1 MADDHALAAEL
12 AAAAG
17 RLLLGVRDEMGFA
30 DGRALKDT
38 GDLRSH
44 EYLMAALAERCPG
57 DAVLS
62 EEGRSSVAGKRS
74 KGDDRA
80 PTRNTGEDER
90 LSASRVWII
99 DPLDGTREFSEEGR
113 RDWAVHVALWERD
126 AAGAARLSA
135 GAVAL
140 PAQGLTL
147 RTEATGG
154 AVLVRDDPGEPDPV
168 TAGSD
173 TARRGLPREV
183 PLHVPAPDPGKLR
196 IAVSRTRP
204 PEFVQRL
211 AEKLEKAVAGGVG
224 GRPPSEGI
232 DVELVPIGSAGA
244 KISAVLLG
252 EVDAYVHAGGQY
264 EWDSAAPAAVALA
277 AGAHASRVD
286 GSPLEYNRRD
296 PRLPDILVC
305 HPVSAS
311 TLLTGI
317 GTLGTGGSG
326 GSSPHRENAGDSLP
340 D

>member
-1 MADDHALAAEL
+1 MTVGVAADDHALAAEL
-12 AAAAG
+12 AGAAG
-17 RLLLGVRDEMGFA
+17 RLLLGVRDEVGFA
-30 DGRALKDT
+30 DARVLKDT
-38 GDLRSH
+38 GDLRAH
-44 EYLMAALAERCPG
+44 EYLMEALAERCPG

-74 KGDDRA
+74 RGDDRA
-80 PTRNTGEDER
+80 PTRNTADAER
-90 LSASRVWII
+90 LTAGRVWIV

-126 AAGAARLSA
+126 ASGGGRLAA

-147 RTEATGG
+147 RTDATGG
-154 AVLVRDDPGEPDPV
+154 ASLVRVDPGEPDPV
-168 TAGSD
+168 TAGSGA
-173 TARRGLPREV
+173 ARGTLPREV
-183 PLHVPAPDPGKLR
+183 PLHAPAPDAGKLR

-204 PEFVQRL
+204 PEFVRQL
-211 AEKLEKAVAGGVG
+211 AERIAEAAPGGVE
-224 GRPPSEGI
+224 GRPPSEGM

-252 EVDAYVHAGGQY
+252 EVDAYVHAGGQF

-277 AGAHASRVD
+277 ARAHASRID
-286 GSPLEYNRRD
+286 GSVLEYNRKD

-305 HPVSAS
+305 HPVSAP

-317 GTLGTGGSG
+317 
-326 GSSPHRENAGDSLP
+326 REVRGALP
-340 D
+340 

>member
-1 MADDHALAAEL
+1 MTEPGARDDHSLAAEL
-12 AAAAG
+12 AGTAG

-30 DGRALKDT
+30 DAGALKDT
-38 GDLRSH
+38 GDLRAH

-80 PTRNTGEDER
+80 PTRNTADAER
-90 LSASRVWII
+90 LTASRVWIV

-126 AAGAARLSA
+126 ASGAGRLAA

-147 RTEATGG
+147 RTDAVGG
-154 AVLVRDDPGEPDPV
+154 ASLVRTDLAEPDPV
-168 TAGSD
+168 TAGPAG
-173 TARRGLPREV
+173 TPPPREV
-183 PLHVPAPDPGKLR
+183 PLHVPAPDAGKLR

-204 PEFVQRL
+204 PEFVRRL
-211 AEKLEKAVAGGVG
+211 AEVIE
-224 GRPPSEGI
+224 P

-264 EWDSAAPAAVALA
+264 EWDSAAPAAVALG
-277 AGAHASRVD
+277 AGAHASRID
-286 GSPLEYNRRD
+286 GSPLRYNRED

-305 HPVSAS
+305 HPMSAS

-317 GTLGTGGSG
+317 REVSG
-326 GSSPHRENAGDSLP
+326 ALP
-340 D
+340 